1 MVFHSK
7 TIFFHAYKFCP
18 TRRIASTRTAMPPR
32 KAPTVTLLQ
41 RFCPLCFKGRIGH
54 SGGERV
60 PATSKRIDSI
70 QALHSRQGNGLP
82 LLDLQYE
89 CQPEDF
95 CENPCL
101 CKVLCLVCGRP
112 VIHGED
118 DDFQLFLDCCNGDD
132 RNGMA
137 KFELDDALERNEAV
151 WTECWNTPI
160 HEECAWQGRC
170 GCWTPK
176 GAKECKKH
184 RPRSRI
190 PAPTQKSKPISVKAR
205 QSEQAVQKPAAYKL
219 EGMTKGVASWLQGT
233 SRSAILTTEMQEQA
247 KPRFNSGIGK
257 RKPEPPKPNKK
268 LLAAASKSRRMDVFL
283 AKTPDSPTTPACEAQ
298 TKSARFSL
306 ELHMTRFDDRI
317 HGYYRTNKGY
327 FYLFP
332 DGRRVQ
338 VVSEVNELLQDGSLK
353 AS

>member
-1 MVFHSK
+1 
-7 TIFFHAYKFCP
+7 
-18 TRRIASTRTAMPPR
+18 MPPNKPQIKR
-32 KAPTVTLLQ
+32 PQTKKAQTVTLLQ

-70 QALHSRQGNGLP
+70 QATNSRQGNGLP

-89 CQPEDF
+89 SKPEDF
-95 CENPCL
+95 CENPFM
-101 CKVLCLVCGRP
+101 CKVVCLVCGKA

-118 DDFQLFLDCCNGDD
+118 DAFQLFLDCCNGDD

-160 HEECAWQGRC
+160 HEDCAWRGRC
-170 GCWTPK
+170 GCWMPK

-184 RPRSRI
+184 RPRPRI
-190 PAPTQKSKPISVKAR
+190 PAATQKSKPISVKAR
-205 QSEQAVQKPAAYKL
+205 QPEKTVPAEKRAVFKL
-219 EGMTKGVASWLQGT
+219 DGMKKGVASWLQGT
-233 SRSAILTTEMQEQA
+233 NRSAVLTTEMQEQP
-247 KPRFNSGIGK
+247 KFRFDSKIGRK
-257 RKPEPPKPNKK
+257 KPEPPKPNKK
-268 LLAAASKSRRMDVFL
+268 LLAAASTSKKMDIFL
-283 AKTPDSPTTPACEAQ
+283 AKNLDSPKASEGEARIR
-298 TKSARFSL
+298 TMSFSL
-306 ELHMTRFDDRI
+306 ERHIASFDDRI
-317 HGYYRTNKGY
+317 HGYYRTSKGY

-338 VVSEVNELLQDGSLK
+338 VLSEVNEMMEDGSLR